1 MAGAGGGSG
10 ACSRRPG
17 RGAVLKTRLFLEKGY
32 GLGIG
37 SIGHKGTSA
46 CDTKPSHPVCQ
57 LDDTSG
63 DFQDQCLELLVNTT
77 DPEEL
82 LFDGGGGGGGATFV
96 EIFDFGQSRIMQL
109 ISGGGGGSS
118 ALPATANHTLSDASF
133 LTSPNEGI
141 FRSGIGS
148 TNMSAGVGAVLFN
161 AVVNYP
167 SDGGVF
173 DSVTGLTA
181 IGGQD
186 CLLDSESA
194 FPRTVGG
201 YGGGGGGCGN
211 GGGGGGYIGGNVTA
225 EGHQYPGGGGSNAYR
240 INIDDD
246 DVYSVE
252 FDGYNEG
259 NGFVEIFLE
268 GCDCVY
274 DCIPDFQQEL
284 FECICP
290 EGTRVSPF
298 DCIEGTYKTQA
309 CKHAVSPKIV

>member
-1 MAGAGGGSG
+1 MAGASGGSG

-32 GLGIG
+32 RLLIAL
-37 SIGHKGTSA
+37 IGHKGTSA
-46 CDTKPSHPVCQ
+46 CDTNPSHPVCQ
-57 LDDTSG
+57 LDETSE
-63 DFQDQCLELLVNTT
+63 DFEDRCLELLLNTT

-82 LFDGGGGGGGATFV
+82 LSDGGGGGGGATVVFI
-96 EIFDFGQSRIMQL
+96 EEFGLIDIVFL

-118 ALPATANHTLSDASF
+118 ALHATSNHTFSDASTIINSSDVIE
-133 LTSPNEGI
+133 TSG
-141 FRSGIGS
+141 FGS
-148 TNMSAGVGAVLFN
+148 TNMSAGVGAALFG

-167 SDGGVF
+167 SDGGGF
-173 DSVTGLTA
+173 DRVSNLDA

-225 EGHQYPGGGGSNAYR
+225 EGHQYPGGGGSSRYD
-240 INIDDD
+240 IISD
-246 DVYSVE
+246 DVYSLE

-259 NGFVEIFLE
+259 DGFVEVFLE
-268 GCDCVY
+268 GCNCAY
-274 DCIPDFQQEL
+274 DCIPDFKLEL

-290 EGTRVSPF
+290 EGTRVSLF
-298 DCIEGTYKTQA
+298 DCIEGMYVYYWHTIMYI
-309 CKHAVSPKIV
+309 IV

>member
-32 GLGIG
+32 LIGIV

-46 CDTKPSHPVCQ
+46 CDTNPSHPVCQ
-57 LDDTSG
+57 LDEMSEG
-63 DFQDQCLELLVNTT
+63 FQDQCLELLLNTT

-82 LFDGGGGGGGATFV
+82 LSDGGGGGGGATV
-96 EIFDFGQSRIMQL
+96 LTIDSGVLRLVQL
-109 ISGGGGGSS
+109 LSGGGGGSS
-118 ALPATANHTLSDASF
+118 ASPLSLNSIPSDASV
-133 LTSPNEGI
+133 LTNPSEVI
-141 FRSGIGS
+141 HRSGFGS
-148 TNMSAGVGAVLFN
+148 TNMSAGVGAALFG

-167 SDGGVF
+167 SDGGGF
-173 DSVTGLTA
+173 DSVTNLDA

-225 EGHQYPGGGGSNAYR
+225 EGHQYPGGGGSSAYVVLVG
-240 INIDDD
+240 D

-259 NGFVEIFLE
+259 NGFVEVFLE

-284 FECICP
+284 FQCICP

-298 DCIEGTYKTQA
+298 DCIEGTY
-309 CKHAVSPKIV
+309 IVGT